1 MDHVLG
7 IDVVMS
13 MYNLIEYSD
22 NCSQTTGSLWQY
34 YRDKPALNNND
45 IIVDFPDDNNSAS
58 FKFKQRITGQIRNHD
73 TKDVQIVAPLK
84 YLTSFWKTLEMSL
97 INYEISPFL
106 TWSRNYS
113 IVAGTPENQEPR
125 FAITETKL
133 YVSV

>member
-1 MDHVLG
+1 
-7 IDVVMS
+7 
-13 MYNLIEYSD
+13 
-22 NCSQTTGSLWQY
+22 
-34 YRDKPALNNND
+34 
-45 IIVDFPDDNNSAS
+45 
-58 FKFKQRITGQIRNHD
+58 
-73 TKDVQIVAPLK
+73 
-84 YLTSFWKTLEMSL
+84 MSL